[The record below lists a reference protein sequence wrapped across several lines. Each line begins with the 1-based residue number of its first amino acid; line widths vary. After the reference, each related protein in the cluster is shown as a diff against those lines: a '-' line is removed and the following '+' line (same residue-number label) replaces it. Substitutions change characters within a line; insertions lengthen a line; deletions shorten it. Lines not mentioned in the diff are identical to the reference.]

1 MDRVFTCLG
10 PGAPNPICMCI
21 DQPEQSKHN
30 TDDKSEGAAGYV
42 PVRPGFVN
50 IQIQCPTNYT
60 ICRDEKLEP
69 SISPG
74 AKDGKIECKCDVPL
88 MHRKIATLDV
98 LGPSPS
104 ATFEGLASC
113 TRIGETNTCW
123 YTITA
128 DLDGDKKLSE
138 KEWEATFGE
147 NCEWSGA
154 DVELKTFTVPPFL
167 DSKHKEGDELKNPMP
182 RINYVWVNHPLCPP
196 STPNTQAKC
205 TNTERIV
212 SYRTCAAS
220 KRELTNFP
228 FSCYAMKEC
237 TDILPGEARLK
248 WIGQHWACKGSLGLS
263 RDFDDCSRFD
273 LGSALERDSASTTKV
288 PDVKCPFK
296 LPGNCYHSSDS
307 ISVEEYGN
315 YLADDIK
322 YAQKTRVENKPGW
335 YLLNGTKWP
344 RPAYVSMEEK
354 AAKDNG
360 LGASVY
366 TGSIPVVS
374 DIIWDDPNLVS
385 LFEKEENPKLP
396 DYTLST
402 QIRASKDGPTYCQ
415 KDFRCSR
422 TIYKSSARPRLK
434 ALLGSFWTAMNS
446 MDLTGSLTCV
456 KNACLRPRPT
466 DITTVAGL
474 EGVLFKIRATVGCQL
489 SKVLTC
495 RPVRVNK
502 PPGNPMMSAFTI
514 AEVQASNSAPL
525 KCDRK
530 SMTVPFVANFSVYRY
545 SDFGGKLEPMD
556 TYNDDTLYPRPPGV
570 DKGDARPLK
579 SAHDD
584 KHDLA
589 LFGYTLVDGPYGGE
603 MPTTTA
609 YRNLKHFKD
618 GTSGVTFDVSDTT
631 VSNLISD
638 YCTQFSAQW

>member
-1 MDRVFTCLG
+1 MASENKDVSTYNYPSPHGKKYTCLNDPFCAALFDITRNKKGMCTCARREDGMDRVFTCLG

-69 SISPG
+69 SRSPG

-228 FSCYAMKEC
+228 FSCYAMKDLNKQVES
-237 TDILPGEARLK
+237 K
-248 WIGQHWACKGSLGLS
+248 WHPHPNA
-263 RDFDDCSRFD
+263 
-273 LGSALERDSASTTKV
+273 
-288 PDVKCPFK
+288 
-296 LPGNCYHSSDS
+296 
-307 ISVEEYGN
+307 
-315 YLADDIK
+315 
-322 YAQKTRVENKPGW
+322 
-335 YLLNGTKWP
+335 NGTFTDE
-344 RPAYVSMEEK
+344 AAQEMEDSLNANKE
-354 AAKDNG
+354 
-360 LGASVY
+360 
-366 TGSIPVVS
+366 TG
-374 DIIWDDPNLVS
+374 D
-385 LFEKEENPKLP
+385 
-396 DYTLST
+396 
-402 QIRASKDGPTYCQ
+402 
-415 KDFRCSR
+415 
-422 TIYKSSARPRLK
+422 
-434 ALLGSFWTAMNS
+434 
-446 MDLTGSLTCV
+446 
-456 KNACLRPRPT
+456 
-466 DITTVAGL
+466 
-474 EGVLFKIRATVGCQL
+474 
-489 SKVLTC
+489 
-495 RPVRVNK
+495 
-502 PPGNPMMSAFTI
+502 
-514 AEVQASNSAPL
+514 
-525 KCDRK
+525 
-530 SMTVPFVANFSVYRY
+530 
-545 SDFGGKLEPMD
+545 
-556 TYNDDTLYPRPPGV
+556 
-570 DKGDARPLK
+570 
-579 SAHDD
+579 
-584 KHDLA
+584 
-589 LFGYTLVDGPYGGE
+589 
-603 MPTTTA
+603 
-609 YRNLKHFKD
+609 
-618 GTSGVTFDVSDTT
+618 
-631 VSNLISD
+631 
-638 YCTQFSAQW
+638 